1 MIKEAPSLG
10 RMLAM
15 TGFAFSCVCLLL
27 FLWLQFGGSLP
38 LRAESYRFK
47 AQFDEAALLVKQA
60 DVRIAGLNVGKVVNL
75 EPKDGRGVATI
86 EIEPR
91 YGPIPKDTRVILRQK
106 ALLGETYIELTPGDK
121 SAGTLDDGETLAFK
135 ATQEAVQIDELV
147 RTFDRP
153 TRRAFQGWIR
163 ELAGAIEKGRGEDL
177 NNAIGNLPDFVATG
191 DDVLAVLDDQR
202 PALQALIRNSGRTLE
217 AVNEREGQLR
227 QLVVNGDRFF
237 GALASRNEALAD
249 TVFVLPTFLDE
260 TRLTVRRLRRFSV
273 NARPLVRDLQP
284 VATDLKPTLRDV
296 GRLAPDLRALFR
308 DLSPLIDESE
318 DTLPRAARFLRGAEP
333 VFESLHTYLPELNP
347 ILSFANFQQGQLA
360 DFFTNGGGSLN
371 ATLPP
376 INASEGPRH
385 YLRQFGAINA
395 RGLGTFTKRPDW
407 ERANAYPGPNYLK
420 RMRRLGITEAFDCA
434 PAGGTKRNPSDASAP
449 CFVQPKSLFDGR
461 QFPRLRKGGSPLRN
475 PPPDNLGSAPANP

>member
-1 MIKEAPSLG
+1 M
-10 RMLAM
+10 
-15 TGFAFSCVCLLL
+15 
-27 FLWLQFGGSLP
+27 
-38 LRAESYRFK
+38 
-47 AQFDEAALLVKQA
+47 
-60 DVRIAGLNVGKVVNL
+60 
-75 EPKDGRGVATI
+75 
-86 EIEPR
+86 
-91 YGPIPKDTRVILRQK
+91 
-106 ALLGETYIELTPGDK
+106 
-121 SAGTLDDGETLAFK
+121 
-135 ATQEAVQIDELV
+135 
-147 RTFDRP
+147 
-153 TRRAFQGWIR
+153 
-163 ELAGAIEKGRGEDL
+163 
-177 NNAIGNLPDFVATG
+177 
-191 DDVLAVLDDQR
+191 
-202 PALQALIRNSGRTLE
+202 
-217 AVNEREGQLR
+217 NEREGQLR

-360 DFFTNGGGSLN
+360 DFITNGGGSLN

-395 RGLGTFTKRPDW
+395 RGARHVHQ
-407 ERANAYPGPNYLK
+407 AA
-420 RMRRLGITEAFDCA
+420 RLGARQRLPGAQLPQADRAGWASPRRSTARPPAA
-434 PAGGTKRNPSDASAP
+434 PSATRRGGSAP

-475 PPPDNLGSAPANP
+475 PPPDNLGSAAGQPVSA